1 MQLHSLLLDGIT
13 RFSGATHLDLS
24 QIPPGLVAVTG
35 PNGAGKS
42 TIMESLLPATFFL
55 EFPSRP
61 GPMYGRASKRGA
73 TLELKHSYG
82 GHLWRHLVQLDPGT
96 GRSGAS
102 VQAFLERD
110 GAPVPGWAT
119 PGRASDYEAAI
130 AALFPSKA
138 MILASV
144 FAVGTG
150 KGNFLELPR
159 AEKRDLFTAM
169 LGNQHLQD
177 LSLRAAKH
185 RSPLDAALIR
195 LGDRGRMLEQDRQK
209 IAEIRTRA
217 EAARPAVDQART
229 ATRAERARL
238 TEAAAA
244 ATTARAQLATAT
256 AEQQRILQ
264 RRAHLEQQIR
274 QAQQEMQ
281 QLQVQNSI
289 DTATIKNAVA
299 IEEAVKLRSLLEQQR
314 AQLVQQYQATT
325 AAAREASSAR
335 ERAATTA
342 WEAKRRIGAGEAR
355 LAELAGAAAEL
366 EGLQPDLVRLEEVQ
380 AKLNTAQQE
389 VLAAREE
396 QVRAEQRCPPAGQA
410 ESNLAAARAHLEHST
425 KTAELLQQVPC
436 KGRKVYR
443 FPGPDAEISE
453 PEHMAPDEIDCGTC
467 GFLANARAAEAGME
481 EARQRLQHAEA
492 ALGEAKA
499 LREEVKRLTTAA
511 LTAQGGVDILN
522 REKTILAAKAIRATQ
537 ITARLESRA
546 DVEHGLATDRAA
558 MTQAEAEAEQYAGKA
573 ATALGEA
580 EKARQDGTAVRE
592 QLDRVAATAA
602 QELTLREAQ
611 VRLPLNQ
618 KAEQHADNRIREA
631 TAQLQQEPMP
641 PSTTALAEAAAA
653 AERTEAEVLAAVQ
666 RAEAEEQRAAGAL
679 SLLEGQLQAMGDLE
693 ERQKQLNEA
702 TTRIDTRRAAFRR
715 IEVGMGRNGAQALE
729 IDAAGPRVSDLTNT
743 LLQATF
749 DGRFSVALRT
759 TRDSSDGKRQ
769 IEVFDIEVLDGQRG
783 GIRQVEEL
791 SKGEKLLVD
800 EALKLAIACFNA
812 EKNGADMQTLFRD
825 ECDGALDPDKAALYP
840 AMLRAALQ
848 IGRFRNVYFV
858 SHRPE
863 VVAQAD
869 AVIEITAG
877 GSVTIRT

>member
-1 MQLHSLLLDGIT
+1 MQLHSLLLDGVT
-13 RFSGATHLDLS
+13 RFAGATHLDLL

-42 TIMESLLPATFFL
+42 TTMESLLPATFFL

-73 TLELKHSYG
+73 TLELKHVYG
-82 GHLWRHLVQLDPGT
+82 GHLWRHLIQLDPGT

-150 KGNFLELPR
+150 KGNFLDLPR

-177 LSLRAAKH
+177 LSLRAGKH

-195 LGDRGRMLEQDRQK
+195 LGDRGRALEQDRQK
-209 IAEIRTRA
+209 IAEVRA
-217 EAARPAVDQART
+217 RADTARPAVDQARA
-229 ATRAERARL
+229 ATRTERARL
-238 TEAAAA
+238 TEAAAV

-264 RRAHLEQQIR
+264 RRAHLEQQIQ
-274 QAQQEMQ
+274 QAQQEIQ
-281 QLQVQNSI
+281 QLQVQNAA
-289 DTATIKNAVA
+289 DVATLQNAEG
-299 IEEAVKLRSLLEQQR
+299 IEEAVKLVTLLEQQR
-314 AQLVQQYQATT
+314 AQLLQQYQTAT
-325 AAAREASSAR
+325 AAAREATTAR
-335 ERAATTA
+335 ERANATA
-342 WEAKRRIGAGEAR
+342 WEAKRRVETGEAR
-355 LAELAGAAAEL
+355 LAELATAAEEL
-366 EGLQPDLVRLEEVQ
+366 VKLQPDLEKLEQVQTRLN
-380 AKLNTAQQE
+380 AAQQE

-396 QVRAEQRCPPAGQA
+396 QMRAEQRCPPAGQA
-410 ESNLAAARAHLEHST
+410 ESNFAAARAHLEHSA

-436 KGRKVYR
+436 GGRMATVY
-443 FPGPDAEISE
+443 GPYVEGAQLGDGTRV
-453 PEHMAPDEIDCGTC
+453 DCGTC
-467 GFLANARAAEAGME
+467 GFLTNARAAEAGME
-481 EARQRLQHAEA
+481 EARQRLKQADA
-492 ALGEAKA
+492 ALEQAKVQ
-499 LREEVKRLTTAA
+499 REVVKRLTTAA
-511 LTAQGGVDILN
+511 LTAQGKVDALN
-522 REKTILAAKAIRATQ
+522 REKTTLAAQAMRATQ
-537 ITARLESRA
+537 ITARLESRG
-546 DVEHGLATDRAA
+546 DVERALQLDRAA
-558 MTQAEAEAEQYAGKA
+558 LQQAEVEAEQHAA
-573 ATALGEA
+573 RTATATGEA
-580 EKARQDGTAVRE
+580 EQARKDGTAVRE
-592 QLDRVAATAA
+592 QLDRVAVTAA
-602 QELTLREAQ
+602 QAPALREAQ
-611 VRLPLNQ
+611 VRLPLNR
-618 KAEQHADNRIREA
+618 KAEQNAGTRICEA
-631 TAQLQQEPMP
+631 TDQLQHEPMP
-641 PSTTALAEAAAA
+641 SSTDALAEAATAA
-653 AERTEAEVLAAVQ
+653 QRAEADVLAAV
-666 RAEAEEQRAAGAL
+666 RHAEAEEQRVVGAL
-679 SLLEGQLQAMGDLE
+679 SLLQGQLQAMGDLE
-693 ERQKQLNEA
+693 ERQRQLNEA
-702 TTRIDTRRAAFRR
+702 ITRVDTRRAAFRR

-729 IDAAGPRVSDLTNT
+729 IDAAGPRVSDLTNS

-783 GIRQVEEL
+783 GLRQVEEL

-825 ECDGALDPDKAALYP
+825 ECDGALDPDKAARYP

-869 AVIEITAG
+869 AVIEISAA